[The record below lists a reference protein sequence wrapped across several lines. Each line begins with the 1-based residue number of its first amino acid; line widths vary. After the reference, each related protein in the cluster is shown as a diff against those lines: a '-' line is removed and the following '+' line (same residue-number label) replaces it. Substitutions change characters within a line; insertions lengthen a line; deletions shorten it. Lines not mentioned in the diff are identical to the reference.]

1 MEKPPENQSSHLKN
15 NSSTTANHNKQEG
28 VNNNGNRTKYRG
40 VRQRQSG
47 RYTAEIRDPQS
58 KKQRW
63 LGTYTT
69 PEEAARAYDAAARAL
84 RGHKAWTNF
93 LDYPTNN
100 NNDLENPNPF
110 LSFSSSSNILLLRF
124 LLDFINSSSNP
135 SLVFSAQQLYDQLL
149 LNGISSSSSNNNN
162 NNNNCRLTE
171 TVFSHEM
178 MRNGNYNNSGVLF
191 GHFPMQT
198 DFDGDFNNN
207 NFSSSNVV
215 DNGHLMEEGSV
226 FQFPEIHNH
235 HTHDEEDLLAAF
247 WIDEHY

>member
-135 SLVFSAQQLYDQLL
+135 SLINRDS
-149 LNGISSSSSNNNN
+149 
-162 NNNNCRLTE
+162 
-171 TVFSHEM
+171 
-178 MRNGNYNNSGVLF
+178 VLSR
-191 GHFPMQT
+191 
-198 DFDGDFNNN
+198 DDEER
-207 NFSSSNVV
+207 SSNVV

-235 HTHDEEDLLAAF
+235 HPHDEEDLLAAF

>member
-15 NSSTTANHNKQEG
+15 NSSTTANHHKQEG

-149 LNGISSSSSNNNN
+149 LNGISSSN

-171 TVFSHEM
+171 TVFSHEI
-178 MRNGNYNNSGVLF
+178 MRN
-191 GHFPMQT
+191 
-198 DFDGDFNNN
+198 
-207 NFSSSNVV
+207 
-215 DNGHLMEEGSV
+215 EGSV
-226 FQFPEIHNH
+226 FQCPEIHNH
-235 HTHDEEDLLAAF
+235 HPHDEEDLLAAF
-247 WIDEHY
+247 WMDESNTSVDAFK